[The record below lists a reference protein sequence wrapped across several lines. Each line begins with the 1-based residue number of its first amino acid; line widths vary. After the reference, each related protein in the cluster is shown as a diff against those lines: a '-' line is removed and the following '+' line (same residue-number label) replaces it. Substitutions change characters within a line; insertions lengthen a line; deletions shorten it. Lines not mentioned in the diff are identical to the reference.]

1 MNVRLTVEYDG
12 TDYRGWQVQPGGPTI
27 QGILEDALA
36 VLLKHRVRIQGSG
49 RTDAGVHALGQV
61 ANFTCPDGRD
71 LVRLQ
76 RGLNALTPDDIT
88 VKAVAAVPPS
98 FDARRDARK
107 RVYEY
112 RLWNHPCR
120 SVFNDRYSWHVARP
134 LRVDAMREALAVLAG
149 EHDFSCFRAAGC
161 GAATAVRRIYRNELF
176 GWEDHWVYRVEATGY
191 LRHMVR
197 NIVGTLVQVGLG
209 ERDAGDF
216 PGLIDSRDRTLAGPT
231 APARGLFLVEV
242 CYEANQPSAA
252 DPSLELARAAGYDFP
267 QGET

>member
-27 QGILEDALA
+27 QGILEDTLG

-71 LVRLQ
+71 LARIQ
-76 RGLNALTPDDIT
+76 RSLNALTPDDIT
-88 VKAVAAVPPS
+88 VKAVEAASPS

-120 SVFNDRYSWHVARP
+120 SVFNDRYAWHVSRP
-134 LRVDAMREALAVLAG
+134 LRVDAMREALNALVG
-149 EHDFSCFRAAGC
+149 ERDFSCFRAAGC

-176 GWEDHWVYRVEATGY
+176 LWEDHWVYRVEATGY

-197 NIVGTLVQVGLG
+197 NIVGTLVQIGLG
-209 ERDAGDF
+209 ERDAGGL
-216 PGLIDSRDRTLAGPT
+216 PALIDSRDRTQAGPT

-242 CYEANQPSAA
+242 CYDEHPPPPS
-252 DPSLELARAAGYDFP
+252 PSGRGLG
-267 QGET
+267 

>member
-27 QGILEDALA
+27 QGVLEDALA
-36 VLLKHRVRIQGSG
+36 VLLKDRVRIQGSG

-71 LVRLQ
+71 LARMQ

-88 VKAVAAVPPS
+88 VKAAEAASAS
-98 FDARRDARK
+98 FDARRDARR

-112 RLWNHPCR
+112 RLWNHPWR
-120 SVFNDRYSWHVARP
+120 SVFNDRYAWHVPRP
-134 LRVDAMREALAVLAG
+134 LCIDAMREALAVLEG

-161 GAATAVRRIYRNELF
+161 GAATPVRRVYRNQLYP
-176 GWEDHWVYRVEATGY
+176 WEDHWVYRIEATGY

-197 NIVGTLVQVGLG
+197 NIVGTLVQTGLG
-209 ERDAGDF
+209 ERD
-216 PGLIDSRDRTLAGPT
+216 PGGLAALLDGHDRTRAGPT
-231 APARGLFLVEV
+231 APARGLFLVDV
-242 CYEANQPSAA
+242 RYE
-252 DPSLELARAAGYDFP
+252 
-267 QGET
+267 

>member
-1 MNVRLTVEYDG
+1 MNVRLTLEYDG
-12 TDYRGWQVQPGGPTI
+12 TDYQGWQVQPGGATI

-36 VLLKHRVRIQGSG
+36 VLLKQRVRIQGSG

-61 ANFTCPDGRD
+61 ANFACPDGRD

-76 RGLNALTPDDIT
+76 RSLNALTPDGIT
-88 VKAVAAVPPS
+88 VKAAEAAPPS
-98 FDARRDARK
+98 FDARRDARR

-112 RLWNHPCR
+112 RLWNHPWR

-134 LRVDAMREALAVLAG
+134 LRVDAMREALAALEG

-161 GAATAVRRIYRNELF
+161 GAATAVRRVYRNELYR
-176 GWEDHWVYRVEATGY
+176 WEDHWVYRIEATGY

-197 NIVGTLVQVGLG
+197 NIVGTLVETGLG
-209 ERDAGDF
+209 EREPEDF
-216 PGLIDSRDRTLAGPT
+216 VRLIESRDRKQAGAT

-242 CYEANQPSAA
+242 VYQQPT
-252 DPSLELARAAGYDFP
+252 PSPSGRGS
-267 QGET
+267 G

>member
-61 ANFTCPDGRD
+61 ANFTCPDDRD
-71 LVRLQ
+71 LTRMQ

-88 VKAVAAVPPS
+88 VTAVEKASPS

-112 RLWNHPCR
+112 RLWNHPWR
-120 SVFNDRYSWHVARP
+120 SVFNDRYAWHVPRP
-134 LRVDAMREALAVLAG
+134 LCVDAMREASAALEG

-161 GAATAVRRIYRNELF
+161 GAATAVRRIYRSELCQ
-176 GWEDHWVYRVEATGY
+176 WEDHWVYRVEATGY

-197 NIVGTLVQVGLG
+197 NIVGTLVQIGLG
-209 ERDAGDF
+209 ERDAGDL
-216 PGLIDSRDRTLAGPT
+216 PELIGSRDRTLAGPT
-231 APARGLFLVEV
+231 APARGLFLTEV
-242 CYEANQPSAA
+242 CYDVRRGTPCAA
-252 DPSLELARAAGYDFP
+252 ARV
-267 QGET
+267 

>member
-36 VLLKHRVRIQGSG
+36 VLLKHRVRIHGSG

-71 LVRLQ
+71 LARMQ
-76 RGLNALTPDDIT
+76 RSLNALTPHDIT
-88 VKAVAAVPPS
+88 VKAVEAASPS
-98 FDARRDARK
+98 FDARGDARK

-120 SVFNDRYSWHVARP
+120 SVFNDRYAWHVPRP
-134 LRVDAMREALAVLAG
+134 LRVDAMREALAALVG

-161 GAATAVRRIYRNELF
+161 GAATPVRRIYRNELF
-176 GWEDHWVYRVEATGY
+176 WWEDHWVYRVEATGY

-197 NIVGTLVQVGLG
+197 NIVGTLVQIGLG
-209 ERDAGDF
+209 ERPAGDL
-216 PGLIDSRDRTLAGPT
+216 PELIESRDRTLAGPT
-231 APARGLFLVEV
+231 APARGLFLTEV
-242 CYEANQPSAA
+242 CYDVRRGTPCAA
-252 DPSLELARAAGYDFP
+252 ARYHIESP
-267 QGET
+267 NH